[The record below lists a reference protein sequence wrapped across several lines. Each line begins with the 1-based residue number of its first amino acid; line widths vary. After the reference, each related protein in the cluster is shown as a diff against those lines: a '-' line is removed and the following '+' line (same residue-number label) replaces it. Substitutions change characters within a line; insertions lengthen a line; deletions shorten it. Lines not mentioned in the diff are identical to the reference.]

1 MGSLRLVQ
9 SVQEMSSLSE
19 SFRRDGKRIILIPTM
34 GYFHEG
40 HLSLMRMGRRLGDRV
55 VVSIFVNPLQFDMK
69 EGYHRY
75 PRDLER
81 DRKMAEDAG
90 VDVLFVPSSG
100 EMYPQGFQ
108 TYVEVEKLSKPL
120 CGISRPWLFRGITT
134 VVLKL
139 FNIVKPHV
147 SIFGLKDYQQFAVI
161 KRMVKD
167 LNLDIEIVGHPTV
180 REPDGLA
187 MSSRNV
193 YLSPEER
200 ESALSLYRAIIKAK
214 ELISSGIKDTLEIKK
229 NLINLIQSHPYTRVD
244 YVEFVDPETLEEVR
258 EIKGPTL
265 LALAAYVGL
274 ARIVDNAV
282 LGKDGELLS

>member
-1 MGSLRLVQ
+1 MGGLRLVQ
-9 SVQEMSSLSE
+9 SIQEMSSLSE
-19 SFRRDGKRIILIPTM
+19 NFRKEGKKIVLVPTM

-40 HLSLMRMGRRLGDRV
+40 HISLMRMGKSLGDEL

-81 DRKMAEDAG
+81 DQEMAEEAG
-90 VDVLFVPSSG
+90 VDILFIPSSK

-120 CGISRPWLFRGITT
+120 CGISRPWLFRGIAT

-139 FNIVKPHV
+139 FNIIKPHI
-147 SIFGLKDYQQFAVI
+147 SIFGLKDYQQFLVI

-167 LNLDIEIVGHPTV
+167 LNLDVEVIGHPIV

-200 ESALSLYRAIIKAK
+200 ESALSLYRAILRAK
-214 ELISSGIKDTLEIKK
+214 ELISSGIRDTKELKER
-229 NLINLIQSHPYTRVD
+229 LISLIHSHPYTRVD
-244 YVEFVDPETLEEVR
+244 YVEFVDPETLESVN
-258 EIKGPTL
+258 EITGPTL
-265 LALAAYVGL
+265 LALAVYVGL
-274 ARIVDNAV
+274 ARIVDNAI
-282 LGKDGELLS
+282 LDRDGRILS

>member
-1 MGSLRLVQ
+1 MSEIRLVQ
-9 SVQEMSSLSE
+9 SVKEMSSLAE
-19 SFRRDGKRIILIPTM
+19 AFRKEGKRIVLVPTM
-34 GYFHEG
+34 GYFHQG
-40 HLSLMRMGRRLGDRV
+40 HLALMKAGKNLGDKL
-55 VVSIFVNPLQFDMK
+55 VVSIFVNPLQFGMK
-69 EGYHRY
+69 EGFYRY

-81 DRKMAEDAG
+81 DQKMAEDVG
-90 VDVLFVPSSG
+90 VDVLFVPSSE

-120 CGISRPWLFRGITT
+120 CGISRPWLFRGVAT

-147 SIFGLKDYQQFAVI
+147 GIFGLKDYQQFLVI

-200 ESALSLYRAIIKAK
+200 DSALSLYRAILRAK
-214 ELISSGIKDTLEIKK
+214 ELISSGVKDVAILKENLEE
-229 NLINLIQSHPYTRVD
+229 LILSHPYTRID
-244 YVEFVDPETLEEVR
+244 YIEFVDPETLESVKEV
-258 EIKGPTL
+258 KGPTL
-265 LALAAYVGL
+265 LALAVYVGL
-274 ARIVDNAV
+274 ARVLDNAV
-282 LGKDGELLS
+282 INERGEILS